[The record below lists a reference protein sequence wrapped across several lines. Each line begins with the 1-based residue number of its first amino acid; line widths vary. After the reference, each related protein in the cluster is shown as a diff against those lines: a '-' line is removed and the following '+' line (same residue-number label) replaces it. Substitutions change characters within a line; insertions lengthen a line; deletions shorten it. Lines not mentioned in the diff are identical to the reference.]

1 MERIP
6 EPELMDEWEQS
17 HAYANAD
24 FSAPH
29 DRFVELFV
37 ERFPDLLTQ
46 SIRVLDIGCGPADVT
61 IRFARVV
68 THATVTGIDG
78 AEAMLQLGRD
88 ALRRHSLTARVVLQR
103 IFLPHDELPP
113 GPFDAVISNAFLHH
127 LGDPQVLWNA
137 VRASA
142 ITGSAVFVVDLF
154 RPDTLADARRIVD
167 ENATS
172 EPEILQRDFF
182 NSLCAAFSVDEV
194 HEQLKR
200 AGLEELQIS
209 TVSDRHFAVW
219 GTLAK
224 QL

>member
-6 EPELMDEWEQS
+6 EPELMDVWEQA

-46 SIRVLDIGCGPADVT
+46 SIRVLDIGCVPADVT
-61 IRFARVV
+61 ILFARVM
-68 THATVTGIDG
+68 TQATVTGIDG

-88 ALRRHSLTARVVLQR
+88 SLRLHGLTARVELQR

-127 LGDPQVLWNA
+127 LGDAQVLWNA
-137 VRASA
+137 VR
-142 ITGSAVFVVDLF
+142 TCVKPGSAVFVVDLF
-154 RPDTLADARRIVD
+154 RPATLEDARRIVD
-167 ENATS
+167 QNATS
-172 EPEILQRDFF
+172 EPEILRGDFF
-182 NSLCAAFSVDEV
+182 
-194 HEQLKR
+194 
-200 AGLEELQIS
+200 
-209 TVSDRHFAVW
+209 
-219 GTLAK
+219 
-224 QL
+224 